1 MSSDPKNKATERQ
14 WEKLYQQGVD
24 APRYPNG
31 NVLRW
36 LFGNFPK
43 KDADQFHLL
52 DIGCGMG
59 RHAIM
64 MKHEGYNVTGTE
76 YSQTAV
82 NQAKDWANQL
92 EIDIPF
98 SQSSAD
104 EQPFPDA
111 TFDGIVCFS
120 VLSYLPYDRYLQA
133 TREIHRL
140 LKPGGQCFIIV
151 RNDQDVRKTVGKLTA
166 PHQYK
171 ITAQDQDQDNDYPWH
186 KEVGME
192 QTLLPKDE
200 IQKFFSVFSDLR
212 IEEVTSTLGN
222 RKYREASW
230 LIYARK

>member
-1 MSSDPKNKATERQ
+1 MTSDPQNIETERQ
-14 WEKLYQQGVD
+14 WEKLYQQGAG

-43 KDADQFHLL
+43 KDAAQFHML

-64 MKHEGYNVTGTE
+64 MKHEGYQVTGTE

-82 NQAKDWANQL
+82 DQAIDWANRL
-92 EIDIPF
+92 EIDVPF

-111 TFDGIVCFS
+111 TFDGILCFG
-120 VLSYLPYDRYLQA
+120 VLSYLSYDRYLQA

-140 LKPGGQCFIIV
+140 LKPGGHCFIMV
-151 RNDQDVRKTVGKLTA
+151 RNDQDARKSVGKLTA

-171 ITAQDQDQDNDYPWH
+171 ITDQDNDYPWRN
-186 KEVGME
+186 ETGME

-200 IQKFFSVFSDLR
+200 IQKFFKDFSDVR

-222 RKYREASW
+222 GKYREASW